1 MDRGVVC
8 VYIRG
13 DVGVHRH
20 APTAH
25 RSTNT
30 HLNTPPQA
38 LDGPGG
44 VLQGLEARML
54 GAVWQVYKDE
64 APHSGRSELLYGAC
78 VRACDSRV
86 QGARETRRGFTPTDS
101 SPSPKHVGLARLAV
115 LLLKRHPRLLHEPV
129 APQREDLEAN
139 NVPGQQQAPQQADA
153 RPLPLYRQAIRLL
166 RERRKAG
173 SKLASRLLGQE
184 LKLAALIL
192 SLLGKEAAR
201 RRRRGRGR
209 RRGGEGAVVV
219 DGQYVRDE
227 ARLLLE
233 ACHRILGAEEQQ
245 GGGAGKDDER
255 QPVVAGGWWGGMGW

>member
-1 MDRGVVC
+1 MR
-8 VYIRG
+8 
-13 DVGVHRH
+13 
-20 APTAH
+20 
-25 RSTNT
+25 
-30 HLNTPPQA
+30 
-38 LDGPGG
+38 
-44 VLQGLEARML
+44 
-54 GAVWQVYKDE
+54 
-64 APHSGRSELLYGAC
+64 AC
-78 VRACDSRV
+78 VRACASRV
-86 QGARETRRGFTPTDS
+86 HGAREARQGFTPTDS
-101 SPSPKHVGLARLAV
+101 SPSPHPLAGLARLTA

-139 NVPGQQQAPQQADA
+139 NVLGQQQAPQHTADA

-201 RRRRGRGR
+201 RGRGR
-209 RRGGEGAVVV
+209 RRGDGAAVVV

-255 QPVVAGGWWGGMGW
+255 QPVVAGGWWGGVGWWIVI